1 MPTYYLNSLS
11 GDDASDGLSELRPWK
26 SLDRLSAFAAQPGD
40 TFRLQGGVT
49 FPGTIRWDWRGISG
63 GMGAPIT
70 VGSYGTGSAT
80 IASPPD
86 QGAFLYTGL
95 GGIRLENLTLKGRCS
110 RYGASGATFG
120 PTDGESDNIS
130 NITLVNLDVSGYGT
144 AGVML
149 NGPSVDRPA
158 RNVALEDCRFT
169 RNGLGTYLWS
179 VMGLTLIRC
188 VGNDNDGFPGN
199 PGGNA
204 GQGLTVYLGR
214 DVLLEECRAE
224 RNGHRTPMA
233 VGSAGIFLSSCQ
245 QLTAYRCWTADNGD
259 QEKQDGQ
266 NLIVYGGKNNTIERC
281 TAIGGLAGFCLFH
294 DRWSGGPVERCQI
307 IDSFASGNVTDISI
321 VGDVF
326 DSLISNNR
334 VVCTGYK
341 ALDIADS
348 DGTTRRNVRV
358 VGNEFELRGGQFLV
372 EAVPGLAGVEGLTA
386 NGWRATEAEPFFV
399 RNRGYPKIGLALA
412 AEPVGV

>member
-1 MPTYYLNSLS
+1 MPTHYLNPIS

-40 TFRLQGGVT
+40 TFRLQGGGT
-49 FPGTIRWDWRGISG
+49 FPGTVRWDWKGIG
-63 GMGAPIT
+63 DGVTPIT
-70 VGSYGTGSAT
+70 VSSYGTGLPT

-95 GGIRLENLTLKGRCS
+95 GGIRLENLILKGRCS

-120 PTDGESDNIS
+120 PTDGEDDNIS
-130 NITLVNLDVSGYGT
+130 NVTLKNLDASGYGT

-149 NGPSVDRPA
+149 CGRKEDRPA
-158 RNVALEDCRFT
+158 RNVALEDCCFT

-179 VMGLTLIRC
+179 VLGLNLLRC
-188 VGNDNDGFPGN
+188 VGNDNDGYPGN

-204 GQGLTVYLGR
+204 GQGLTVYLGK
-214 DVLLEECRAE
+214 DVRLEECRAE
-224 RNGHRTPMA
+224 RNGWKTPMA

-245 QLTAYRCWTADNGD
+245 HLTAYRCWTADNGD
-259 QEKQDGQ
+259 QEEQDGQ
-266 NLIVYGGKNNTIERC
+266 NLILYGCEDGLVEKC
-281 TAIGGLAGFCLFH
+281 TALGGLAGFCLFH
-294 DRWSGGPVERCQI
+294 DRWSGGPVERCRI
-307 IDSFASGNVTDISI
+307 VDCFASGNVTDISI

-326 DSLISNNR
+326 DSLIANNR

-348 DGTTRRNVRV
+348 DGTTRRNVRI
-358 VGNEFELRGGQFLV
+358 VGNEFERRGGQFLV

-386 NGWRATEAEPFFV
+386 NGWHAAVAEPFLV
-399 RNRGYPKIGLALA
+399 RGRGYAKIGDALS
-412 AEPVGV
+412 AEPIGV